1 MIVQLL
7 EKIKNPYWKAFSF
20 RVFNTFVSV
29 IFPVMLPLI
38 ALELADNPNDIS
50 CLLEW
55 SFWSKV
61 VYSVV
66 VALVGGAIAGLEKV
80 RRLNKELMG

>member
-1 MIVQLL
+1 MIEQLFD
-7 EKIKNPYWKAFSF
+7 KIESPYWRAFLY
-20 RVFNTFVSV
+20 RVYNTFMAV

-38 ALELADNPNDIS
+38 ALELANNPNDIS

-66 VALVGGAIAGLEKV
+66 VALVGAAIAGLDKV